1 MPLSPDQKALL
12 MRVGLNIRKLRIK
25 DNLTQGRLAEMAE
38 LDIRTVQKIEAAEL
52 NLLITT
58 MHRLKESLKCRWD
71 DLLGK

>member
-1 MPLSPDQKALL
+1 MSLSPDQKALL
-12 MRVGLNIRKLRIK
+12 LRVGLNVRKLRIK
-25 DNLTQGRLAEMAE
+25 AKLTQGRLAEMAE

-58 MHRLKESLKCRWD
+58 MARLKASLKCRWD